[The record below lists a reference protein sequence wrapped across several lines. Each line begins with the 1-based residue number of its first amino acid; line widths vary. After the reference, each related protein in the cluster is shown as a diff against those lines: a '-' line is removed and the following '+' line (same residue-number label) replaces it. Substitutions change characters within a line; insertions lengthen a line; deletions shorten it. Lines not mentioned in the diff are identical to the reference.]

1 MNPVELLTFPDELTL
16 ARAAAEAWL
25 EKIAEAHLHVRPH
38 CVALAGGRAARSLY
52 PAVAE
57 GSRVRAISLSSVDF
71 FWGDERCVPPHD
83 PESNFASARQLL
95 LQPLGVAVEKIHRIA
110 GEKSSDAATREAV
123 TELSRIVRPGAHG
136 LPVLDL
142 IFLGM
147 GEDGHVA
154 SLFPEEAAA
163 MLSAPEIYRPVIAT
177 KPPPHRI
184 TLGYPVLAAAHEVWV
199 LVSGRD
205 KAAALK
211 KSLSPDGHTPLARLL
226 RLRAHTRIFT
236 DIPVS

>member
-1 MNPVELLTFPDELTL
+1 MNPVELLTFPDELAL

-25 EKIAEAHLHVRPH
+25 GKIAEAHLHGLPH
-38 CVALAGGRAARSLY
+38 TVALAGGRAARSLF

-57 GSRVRAISLSSVDF
+57 GSRARAISLSTVHF
-71 FWGDERCVPPHD
+71 FWGDERCVPPND
-83 PESNFASARQLL
+83 PESNFASARHLL
-95 LQPLGVAVEKIHRIA
+95 LQPLGIAGEKIHRIA
-110 GEKSSDAATREAV
+110 GEKSSDTAAREAV
-123 TELSRIVRPGAHG
+123 AELRRIAPPGANG
-136 LPVLDL
+136 MPVLDL
-142 IFLGM
+142 VFLGM

-154 SLFPEEAAA
+154 SLFPEESAA

-184 TLGYPVLAAAHEVWV
+184 TLGYGPLAAAREVWV

-205 KAAALK
+205 KTAALK
-211 KSLSPDGHTPLARLL
+211 KSLAPDGHTPLARLL

-236 DIPVS
+236 DIPAA